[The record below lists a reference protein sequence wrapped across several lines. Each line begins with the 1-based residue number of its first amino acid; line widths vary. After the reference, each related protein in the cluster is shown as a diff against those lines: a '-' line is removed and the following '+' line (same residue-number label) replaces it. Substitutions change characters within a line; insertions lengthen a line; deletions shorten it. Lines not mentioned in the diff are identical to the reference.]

1 MKKCKKVGFYK
12 YFREFCRAK
21 RIIIRQEINKNRIQ
35 LWQTGIY

>member
-21 RIIIRQEINKNRIQ
+21 RIIMGYESTKK
-35 LWQTGIY
+35 QTI